1 MQNET
6 YESTGEDL
14 EIQRLRGSR
23 FNFAWSNESERLVII
38 NARGTNEAECAFFLV
53 EGTFR
58 ELVDRSNRLNEM
70 KVVALAF
77 ATAHSGM
84 VAVSV
89 DPEAPALRKVSLFS
103 FRDDN
108 LELFSI
114 GQKDSIRL
122 SDGFLPNGISFGPGN
137 NEITLTSWNSVRILN
152 IHDGKVAP
160 VRQPTFRDQFMRLVV
175 GPGDY
180 GTRLVATSLYGRVHV
195 AKSADREKP
204 AEPVVFRGSI
214 GIPQFSLDGQ
224 RLLIL
229 SGGTFN
235 VYDSLRLIDVSPL
248 YRPLKGATQKL
259 EEKPAPPWV
268 AEIASAVS
276 ASDPSQDGSLTTLE
290 DVRKKYPGSKAGD
303 PYELVWKRFFP
314 E

>member
-137 NEITLTSWNSVRILN
+137 NEITLTSWNSVRTLN
-152 IHDGKVAP
+152 LLDGKVTP
-160 VRQPTFRDQFMRLVV
+160 IPPPTFRDQFMRVFV

-180 GTRLVATSLYGRVHV
+180 PTRLVATSLYGRIDV
-195 AKSADREKP
+195 AKGAERTKP
-204 AEPVVFRGSI
+204 AEPVVFRGSV
-214 GIPQFSLDGQ
+214 GIPQFSSDGQ

-229 SGGTFN
+229 SGSMFN
-235 VYDSLRLIDVSPL
+235 LFDSMRLIDVSPL
-248 YRPLKGATQKL
+248 YRQRQTQPVKL
-259 EEKPAPPWV
+259 EEKPAPPWL

-290 DVRKKYPGSKAGD
+290 DVRKKYPESKSGD